1 MLRIVSSLTLA
12 LIASTAQAQT
22 RVDDT
27 PSGQPVPRYVS
38 LKFDASHGRTGP
50 SMAHPIAWVYRRA
63 GIPMQV
69 IAETENWRR
78 VRDPEG
84 EVTWM
89 HRSILSG
96 RRAAMT
102 VEETV
107 LRARAEDDA
116 PIEAVADAGVILEL
130 DRCRTGWCR
139 AEAGGYRGWVST
151 EGLWGVYPEERSS
164 EGQADADGSP
174 ALSASLPRDTALR

>member
-1 MLRIVSSLTLA
+1 MLRIVSSLSLA
-12 LIASTAQAQT
+12 FIASAAQAQT

-27 PSGQPVPRYVS
+27 PSGQPVPRFVS

-63 GIPMQV
+63 GVPMQV

-78 VRDPEG
+78 VRDPQG

-96 RRAAMT
+96 RRAAVT
-102 VEETV
+102 REETV
-107 LRARAEDDA
+107 LRARAEDDS
-116 PIEAVADAGVILEL
+116 PIEAIAEPGVILEL

-151 EGLWGVYPEERSS
+151 DGLWGVYQEELST
-164 EGQADADGSP
+164 EGHNEGDGSP
-174 ALSASLPRDTALR
+174 ALSASLARDTALR